1 MRFISKNWLPIV
13 LLLLTAL
20 PVCGFINHT
29 ASAQSAA
36 TMAPYQEFIY
46 QGNISI
52 KYRELNQGHPYTM
65 LFIHGFGAASH
76 YWRDLEEH
84 FAATYN
90 TVALDLKGLRLF
102 GQTQGRRTTASAI
115 RPTWSRPSSRKKTCP
130 TSFWWVIPWAGA
142 VALLTHFKS
151 KPGLVKGLILL
162 DNASYGQE
170 LPEFVHLL
178 RTPVLNTVGPALLP
192 DKLMVK
198 HMLQQVFYD
207 QTKITE
213 DMIRQYTTYLK
224 TPGAYHALR
233 ETAKQIIPENVDE
246 IIDQTV
252 NLKIPVLI
260 IWGENDQI
268 LPLSS
273 GQRLHYDIKDSE
285 FVIIPESGHNV
296 HEEKPAR
303 NHPGHDRLSQPPAQG
318 LPDFFTCFRTAWIRS
333 RRAGSWA
340 GTRTRK
346 VCRRPLASM
355 VRM

>member
-1 MRFISKNWLPIV
+1 MRFISKNWLPII

-29 ASAQSAA
+29 ASAQPAA
-36 TMAPYQEFIY
+36 ALAPYQEFIY

-52 KYRELNQGHPYTM
+52 KYRELYQGHPYTM

-90 TVALDLKGLRLF
+90 TVALDLKGF
-102 GQTQGRRTTASAI
+102 GYSNKPRDGKYRISDQADLVKAFIEEKNLSN
-115 RPTWSRPSSRKKTCP
+115 
-130 TSFWWVIPWAGA
+130 VILVGHSMGGA

-178 RTPVLNTVGPALLP
+178 RTPVLNTVGPAILP
-192 DKLMVK
+192 DNLMVK

-213 DMIRQYTTYLK
+213 DMISQYTTYLK

-252 NLKIPVLI
+252 NLKIPALI

-273 GQRLHYDIKDSE
+273 GQRFHDDIKDSE

-296 HEEKPAR
+296 HEEKPAETIQAMTDFLNR
-303 NHPGHDRLSQPPAQG
+303 RVKGDTTPPFGPATSKKC
-318 LPDFFTCFRTAWIRS
+318 PH
-333 RRAGSWA
+333 
-340 GTRTRK
+340 K
-346 VCRRPLASM
+346 P
-355 VRM
+355 

>member
-1 MRFISKNWLPIV
+1 MNGPSIRCIWKNWSKIV
-13 LLLLTAL
+13 PLLLTAML
-20 PVCGFINHT
+20 LCGFINQP
-29 ASAQSAA
+29 AAALSAA
-36 TMAPYQEFIY
+36 LPAPYQEFIY

-52 KYRELNQGHPYTM
+52 KYREIHQGHPYTM
-65 LFIHGFGAASH
+65 VFIHGFGAASH
-76 YWRDLEEH
+76 YWRELEEH

-90 TVALDLKGLRLF
+90 TVALDLKGF
-102 GQTQGRRTTASAI
+102 GYSDKPKDGNYRVSDQADLVKAFIDEKGLSN
-115 RPTWSRPSSRKKTCP
+115 
-130 TSFWWVIPWAGA
+130 VILVGHSMGGA
-142 VALLTHFKS
+142 VALLTQFKL

-170 LPEFVHLL
+170 LPDFVHLL

-198 HMLQQVFYD
+198 HMLQKVFYD

-213 DMIRQYTTYLK
+213 AMIQQYTTYLK
-224 TPGAYHALR
+224 YPGAYYALR

-260 IWGENDQI
+260 IWGENDQV

-285 FVIIPESGHNV
+285 FVIIPESGHDP
-296 HEEKPAR
+296 HEEKPAETIQAMTDFLNR
-303 NHPGHDRLSQPPAQG
+303 RLKAYPA
-318 LPDFFTCFRTAWIRS
+318 RH
-333 RRAGSWA
+333 
-340 GTRTRK
+340 
-346 VCRRPLASM
+346 
-355 VRM
+355 